1 MIIEIHV
8 KKDDYNTR
16 RIEALELPCY
26 DLEKLMVKL
35 PSSCEMSRDEEA
47 SKAAGKSV
55 WQLTGH
61 GEEPLGEIQDFLLAE
76 LKEWDGKL
84 PKDLGYDTDFMGVG
98 YNSIYLV
105 EKTINPTM
113 YVAVYR
119 VKRQYIADDG
129 QQYYGHYC
137 IYGNDPFAILAEI
150 QEDAVDFDSGVIF
163 DSIDTTIMLFAIVR
177 RCDEQRNVIT
187 DELLLSGV
195 GNANRDDLSHITC
208 QYCELREKGLAPAPG
223 KSFRELFDPLE
234 GWLEPWSESKT
245 EEGGRDE

>member
-1 MIIEIHV
+1 MIIEINV
-8 KKDDYNTR
+8 KEDDYNTR
-16 RIEALELPCY
+16 RIAALELTV
-26 DLEKLMVKL
+26 EKLSKLMIKL
-35 PSSCEMSRDEEA
+35 PESCEMSRDEEA
-47 SKAAGKSV
+47 SKAAGRNV

-61 GEEPLGEIQDFLLAE
+61 GEEPLGAIQDFLLAE
-76 LKEWDGKL
+76 LKKWDGKL

-105 EKTINPTM
+105 EKTRRPTR

-137 IYGNDPFAILAEI
+137 IYGNDPFALLAEI

-163 DSIDTTIMLFAIVR
+163 DAIDSTMMEFAIVR
-177 RCDEQRNVIT
+177 RCDEQRNVMT
-187 DELLLSGV
+187 DELLLSELA
-195 GNANRDDLSHITC
+195 NANLDDLDHIIC
-208 QYCELREKGLAPAPG
+208 QYGELREKGLAPAPG

-234 GWLEPWSESKT
+234 GWLEPNV
-245 EEGGRDE
+245 EGGER